1 MRWIVRGVLFAA
13 LVAGVFVVL
22 PRLGGL
28 RHDAASLRHARPAFV
43 VVAVV
48 AQAVSLGCYALLYR
62 RVLTSLGARL
72 RFRVAADVTLASFL
86 VSHVTPFGS
95 ATGTLLNVS
104 ALEEEGIPAS
114 TTGEAIGLTTLV
126 STVALIALFGTG
138 LVATAGRH
146 VSATYLKIA
155 GIALVLVVLV
165 LAVALVVG
173 AHPGIAERAARR
185 VAGWARHV
193 RRSIDPDKVA
203 QTSGRLVRLARSA
216 LTGRAFAESYGFASA
231 DLLFD
236 LLSLDLMFLAFRYQP
251 GFGPLAVAYAAA
263 NIASAIPVTPG
274 GLGVIEVTL
283 VAITV
288 GFGAPRAT
296 AVVAVLGLPG
306 HQLLAPAAAR
316 GRGLPS
322 PPAEPEGGGQG
333 EVPGAACRMTR
344 ACPPRVASPVR
355 PGLAMTV
362 MEVPMED
369 LRYKMIMALNAAD
382 IGNPICEQAAQI
394 CAEIAEQYCAQLH
407 VTTTARVVAA
417 GQRAGGGPAPR
428 VHEAL

>member
-1 MRWIVRGVLFAA
+1 VTKTTTSKGTTRRRPAMRWIVRGVLLVA
-13 LVAGVFVVL
+13 LVAGVFGLL

-28 RHDAASLRHARPAFV
+28 THDAAALRHARPVFV
-43 VVAVV
+43 VMAVV

-62 RVLTSLGARL
+62 RVLASLGARL
-72 RFRVAADVTLASFL
+72 RFRLAADVTLASFL

-104 ALEEEGIPAS
+104 TLEEEGIAAS
-114 TTGEAIGLTTLV
+114 TTGEAIGLTSLV

-146 VSATYLKIA
+146 VSATYLRIA

-165 LAVALVVG
+165 LGIALLVG
-173 AHPGIAERAARR
+173 AHPSIAERAARR
-185 VAGWARHV
+185 VAGWARHI
-193 RRSIDPDKVA
+193 RRSIDPEKVA

-216 LTGRAFAESYGFASA
+216 LTGRAFAESYGFASG

-236 LLSLDLMFLAFRYQP
+236 LLSLDLMFVAFRYQP

-274 GLGVIEVTL
+274 GLGIIEVTL

-296 AVVAVLGLPG
+296 AVIAVLGYRVINYWLPLLPG
-306 HQLLAPAAAR
+306 A
-316 GRGLPS
+316 
-322 PPAEPEGGGQG
+322 
-333 EVPGAACRMTR
+333 
-344 ACPPRVASPVR
+344 VAY
-355 PGLAMTV
+355 
-362 MEVPMED
+362 
-369 LRYKMIMALNAAD
+369 LRLRLSLNAAD
-382 IGNPICEQAAQI
+382 KAK
-394 CAEIAEQYCAQLH
+394 
-407 VTTTARVVAA
+407 AA
-417 GQRAGGGPAPR
+417 GQAKPDAPPA
-428 VHEAL
+428 A